1 MRIFKRGEEEEDFS
15 SEIEALRVTIRDAT
29 MPEYVE
35 KVALKE
41 IDRIAKMG
49 PSTAEYTIGINYID
63 LLVSLPWNRVTED
76 YLDIKMAEAILDEE
90 HFGLSEIKDRI
101 LEHLAVDKK
110 RTERGVPWILPSDD
124 GVLEGQ
130 DVSRAEVLRALAAIS
145 GSGRG
150 GG

>member
-15 SEIEALRVTIRDAT
+15 SEIEALRVTVRDAA

-63 LLVSLPWNRVTED
+63 LLVSIPWNRVTE
-76 YLDIKMAEAILDEE
+76 
-90 HFGLSEIKDRI
+90 
-101 LEHLAVDKK
+101 
-110 RTERGVPWILPSDD
+110 
-124 GVLEGQ
+124 
-130 DVSRAEVLRALAAIS
+130 
-145 GSGRG
+145 
-150 GG
+150 